1 MIYPDKLES
10 FLMRY
15 PEYIP
20 YKIDESDDNHLQIY
34 RRYWVDDMNEIIK
47 VLDVYEINEIEYYFI
62 KISSSFYGIK
72 PYPVEGLSYELIP
85 DKTNIK
91 RRFIIGDDMYYSGA
105 VIKFWFFTHGMES
118 GKYKSANKYL
128 NLTSKYLIDDNEFYK
143 VFKDQR
149 GRIIIEK

>member
-20 YKIDESDDNHLQIY
+20 YKINDSSSHLLMY
-34 RRYWVDDMNEIIK
+34 RRYWIDDMNEIIK
-47 VLDVYEINEIEYYFI
+47 ILDVYEINNIEYYFV

-85 DKTNIK
+85 DKNNIK
-91 RRFIIGDDMYYSGA
+91 RKFIIDDNIYYNGA
-105 VIKFWFFTHGMES
+105 EIKFWFFTHGIKS
-118 GKYKSANKYL
+118 GKYKSAMKYL
-128 NLTSKYLIDDNEFYK
+128 DNTSKYLLEDSEYYK
-143 VFKDQR
+143 VSKSPR